1 MVPIALSSI
10 VRLSVCNAIDRV
22 VCRAA
27 PSKTR
32 RSSVEVGSHPSLAGA
47 ELCPDISH
55 QTSSHSPRENVD
67 HGQRH
72 PAASRDHRLN
82 WLNGSE
88 PTLDSS
94 RLSAA
99 RPTFILLP
107 SHGSP
112 SQPVD
117 DLDRVR
123 RLYLQANGSQRGL
136 SFWCRERY
144 VPDVRYLLVQK
155 YDDSTFLFALE

>member
-1 MVPIALSSI
+1 MDQSLLST
-10 VRLSVCNAIDRV
+10 RQDCQRRDLPSV
-22 VCRAA
+22 
-27 PSKTR
+27 
-32 RSSVEVGSHPSLAGA
+32 
-47 ELCPDISH
+47 
-55 QTSSHSPRENVD
+55 
-67 HGQRH
+67 
-72 PAASRDHRLN
+72 
-82 WLNGSE
+82 
-88 PTLDSS
+88 
-94 RLSAA
+94 
-99 RPTFILLP
+99 LLP